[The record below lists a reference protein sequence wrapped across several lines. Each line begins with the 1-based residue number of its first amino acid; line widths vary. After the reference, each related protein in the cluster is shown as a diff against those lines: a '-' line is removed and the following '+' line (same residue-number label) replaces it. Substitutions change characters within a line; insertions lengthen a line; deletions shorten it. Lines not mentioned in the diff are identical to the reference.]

1 MPAEKEFDFCTLD
14 DEDVNLTGRSI
25 AKYSLQNVEQPVSSW
40 SSMFEQVVKFL
51 HEKDKSVLFELV
63 HAPDEDSSL
72 SAILSGTEDGVRIP
86 LKIDDGI
93 YIEKNTSTAYKISLL
108 RRLFAHYEMNPAD
121 LVFYL
126 KDADSADS

>member
-1 MPAEKEFDFCTLD
+1 MNQRIAQKETWGLAELEERNRELVVLALKIWPFPQSGFVPATKDFDFCTLD
-14 DEDVNLTGRSI
+14 DEDIDLTGRSI

-72 SAILSGTEDGVRIP
+72 SAILSGTEDGI
-86 LKIDDGI
+86 L
-93 YIEKNTSTAYKISLL
+93 
-108 RRLFAHYEMNPAD
+108 
-121 LVFYL
+121 
-126 KDADSADS
+126 